1 MNDVELRTS
10 GDFQREAIVLPEGAS
25 GRGIGVVEFPESGA
39 TFAFDLVPKPSR
51 DGWFLELRERVN

>member
-10 GDFQREAIVLPEGAS
+10 GDSRRTSIVLPEEAS

-39 TFAFDLVPKPSR
+39 TFAFDLMPKPNGI
-51 DGWFLELRERVN
+51 GWFLELRERVN